1 MQCCDTKVFTVFE
14 SQFLGDLIA
23 DFDGSYVDRLGNSC
37 PVGDISQMTPVGVPD
52 LFSVLVFIGIVPD
65 DGGKGLSAGVQGRRV
80 GRQDLE
86 GRTRLT
92 L

>member
-23 DFDGSYVDRLGNSC
+23 DFDSSYVDRLGNGC